1 METIKITNEDMM
13 RNYEANK
20 PKYQFT
26 ENNEVKIRPFDDV
39 KAEISNALQQDK
51 FKELEAEY
59 INKLKQKYPIKINE
73 KVLMEAFK
81 D

>member
-1 METIKITNEDMM
+1 MM